1 MRASKTVPDKLTA
14 VVGNSRFRSKKN
26 TTLKRPLVFDRLH
39 THLFTNSVLI
49 VIFTII
55 HSLLVSPTLSV
66 LKGFEQKNVTCYE
79 MWYLVLVINSSVFQI
94 FQSNPENIYNT
105 CSQLDHSCHWSTS
118 TIFLVV
124 TLHKSFKT
132 VTLKFP
138 NSHRMYS
145 AGQEMHI
152 SGLLPLKLL
161 RVAFCILILL
171 GENVR
176 IEWVWYNIIGG
187 VRLNNWEKSL
197 TELQVLCIDMW
208 TQIDACT
215 QEFSDLCSANHI
227 NSRMR
232 AIHCPKYWWLLEKD
246 RHENSLSLL
255 RTNPWKVSKPILHNI
270 I

>member
-94 FQSNPENIYNT
+94 FQSNPEDIYNT

-132 VTLKFP
+132 VKLLNWQFIYSSFPGLFCTVQCFHNRAFRDNMSWQYDYWNCASRELKP
-138 NSHRMYS
+138 
-145 AGQEMHI
+145 
-152 SGLLPLKLL
+152 LLPHTHTHTHTHTQMHKHPRESPINMLWAPVRGLEEEHGYLL
-161 RVAFCILILL
+161 VVKSETVP
-171 GENVR
+171 GT
-176 IEWVWYNIIGG
+176 IEPREPVMMCYN
-187 VRLNNWEKSL
+187 RLHQS
-197 TELQVLCIDMW
+197 
-208 TQIDACT
+208 
-215 QEFSDLCSANHI
+215 
-227 NSRMR
+227 
-232 AIHCPKYWWLLEKD
+232 
-246 RHENSLSLL
+246 
-255 RTNPWKVSKPILHNI
+255 
-270 I
+270 